1 MPQPHFVKIY
11 KKLFSDYLHT
21 QNLPFLLK
29 NAPKLGKK
37 SAQLEKNNYPVGKI
51 KFPSWKIDF
60 FQLGV
65 FRPLTGR
72 SPKNTYKAVFAEFVK
87 KFSETEV
94 SLIQCL
100 IPKPSFRLLYYCCVL
115 ILVDSFFVIPN
126 LVYTSF
132 FIPIQVVSS

>member
-11 KKLFSDYLHT
+11 KKRFSDWPYT
-21 QNLPFLLK
+21 QKPLFLLK
-29 NAPKLGKK
+29 NAPKQGKK

-72 SPKNTYKAVFAEFVK
+72 SPKNTYKADFEGFVK
-87 KFSETEV
+87 KF
-94 SLIQCL
+94 
-100 IPKPSFRLLYYCCVL
+100 Y
-115 ILVDSFFVIPN
+115 FV
-126 LVYTSF
+126 TR
-132 FIPIQVVSS
+132 